1 MNRFLKWVGL
11 LNAAIWLGATLFFTF
26 AVGPAFFSE
35 KTWALFGWPQNVL
48 AAKYYAGAVAQ
59 VVLERYFLMQH
70 LCGSLALLHL
80 FVSWIY
86 TGRPLQR
93 WLGGMVAGVVVI
105 GFLGGFWIQPKLHEL
120 HQTMYGV
127 GGRITVVQAEKAR
140 RSFGVWHGFSQA
152 MNFAAMLGIAGYFW
166 QLHRVESGTR
176 FTTSTK
182 FSWE

>member
-70 LCGSLALLHL
+70 LCG
-80 FVSWIY
+80 
-86 TGRPLQR
+86 
-93 WLGGMVAGVVVI
+93 
-105 GFLGGFWIQPKLHEL
+105 
-120 HQTMYGV
+120 
-127 GGRITVVQAEKAR
+127 
-140 RSFGVWHGFSQA
+140 
-152 MNFAAMLGIAGYFW
+152 
-166 QLHRVESGTR
+166 
-176 FTTSTK
+176 
-182 FSWE
+182 